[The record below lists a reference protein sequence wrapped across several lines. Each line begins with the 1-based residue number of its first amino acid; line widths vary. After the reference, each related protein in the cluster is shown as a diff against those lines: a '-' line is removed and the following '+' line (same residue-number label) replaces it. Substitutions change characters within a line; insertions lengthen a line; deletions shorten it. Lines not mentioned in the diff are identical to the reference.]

1 MLSFSLGV
9 VLGVVISEFKL
20 DIICSSI
27 ELEMIDLFI
36 SFRDTSDAVSE
47 PYELTITDSSSLKV
61 TVFGFD
67 FWDLNDH

>member
-1 MLSFSLGV
+1 MLSFSPGV
-9 VLGVVISEFKL
+9 VVSEFKL

-36 SFRDTSDAVSE
+36 SLRDTSDAVSE
-47 PYELTITDSSSLKV
+47 LYKLAITDSSSLKV

-67 FWDLNDH
+67 F